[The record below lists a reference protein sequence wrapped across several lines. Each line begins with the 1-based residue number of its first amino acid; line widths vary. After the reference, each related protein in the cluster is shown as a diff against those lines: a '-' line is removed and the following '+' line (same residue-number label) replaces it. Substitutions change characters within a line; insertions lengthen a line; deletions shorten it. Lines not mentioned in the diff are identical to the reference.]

1 MIKNIFTIIVL
12 LTLLLS
18 PSFSYAVDPPDPEA
32 TSTPLVYKVTLERFR
47 ISTDGGATWTTVI
60 EADVEFDIASA
71 NAGAA
76 VGNFFAGNFDPGTY
90 DTIEHIPSATFNM
103 QGYIIDAV
111 GTDDYYTSTTGANGT
126 ASTTSFDVNN
136 PPSDYGEASIVIYGY
151 NAGDS
156 LPAVEEAVNIVIV
169 KGATQKINMDFDVTN
184 TLALYDM
191 GGGSYQLMPAPP
203 SVTIT
208 TE

>member
-12 LTLLLS
+12 VTLLLL
-18 PSFSYAVDPPDPEA
+18 PCFSYAADPPDPEA
-32 TSTPLVYKVTLERFR
+32 TGTPLVYKVTLERFR
-47 ISTDGGATWTTVI
+47 ISTDTGATWTTVR
-60 EADVEFDIASA
+60 EADIEFDIASSS
-71 NAGAA
+71 AGAA
-76 VGNFFAGNFDPGTY
+76 VGNFFAGSFQPGTY
-90 DTIEHIPSATFNM
+90 DTIEHTSSSTFNM

-126 ASTTSFDVNN
+126 ASTTSFDVNS
-136 PPSDYGEASIVIYGY
+136 PPSDYGEASIIIYSY

-156 LPAVEEAVNIVIV
+156 LPAVEETVSIAII
-169 KGATQKINMDFDVTN
+169 KGATQKINIDFDVTN
-184 TLALYDM
+184 TLALYDV

-203 SVTIT
+203 TVTIT